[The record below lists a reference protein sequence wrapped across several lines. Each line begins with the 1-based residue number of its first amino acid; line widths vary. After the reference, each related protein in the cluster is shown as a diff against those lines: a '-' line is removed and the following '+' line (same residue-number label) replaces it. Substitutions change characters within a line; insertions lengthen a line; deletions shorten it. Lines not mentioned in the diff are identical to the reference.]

1 MLKAG
6 TRYPVQK
13 VHYFEKQ
20 RKSQDVISIRYPL
33 ICSLAT
39 SNLRAFCLHSAQNFG
54 IHAADIGLG
63 WLSAKHPRGHLGC
76 SVVEG
81 ESPRME
87 EDTPMVGQFMVSGLR
102 LLPQG
107 VNVTLAI
114 NDSGILEV
122 LPRMSTL
129 R

>member
-1 MLKAG
+1 MLKVG

-13 VHYFEKQ
+13 VHYFAKQ
-20 RKSQDVISIRYPL
+20 RKSQDVISIRCLLMRRPGVH
-33 ICSLAT
+33 I
-39 SNLRAFCLHSAQNFG
+39 LRASCLHSAQTYG
-54 IHAADIGLG
+54 IDAARTGFG
-63 WLSAKHPRGHLGC
+63 WLSAKHLCGPLDC

-81 ESPRME
+81 ETRRME

-102 LLPQG
+102 LLPQA

-122 LPRMSTL
+122 LPRMVF
-129 R
+129 